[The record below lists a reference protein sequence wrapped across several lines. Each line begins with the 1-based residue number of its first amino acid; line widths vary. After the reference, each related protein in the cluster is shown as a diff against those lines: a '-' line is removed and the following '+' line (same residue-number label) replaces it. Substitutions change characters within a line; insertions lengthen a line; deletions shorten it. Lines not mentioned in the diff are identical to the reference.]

1 MAKLISFDVET
12 EGDEDLFDL
21 QPNRLIEGRAKINCV
36 AFAQK
41 VDGAI
46 RTGAKAQPTKS
57 ILSDLL
63 KKFAAEDAWIVC
75 WNSTFDIAWLLA
87 MGLRDEVY
95 ALRWL
100 DGMLLARHAHNYIT
114 GDPRAPG
121 SFSLKAMVR
130 TYIPDEAGYEDGVTF
145 SPQNADEWQALI
157 GYNKLDAKHTL
168 ALAEKFLTQLSPEQ
182 KRAATLEARC
192 LPMVAEA
199 NLRGL
204 AGNEVKATNLY
215 WDLSNLSDQLLE
227 ALQDTT
233 GATPE
238 MLASP
243 TQLRNLLYDEW
254 SLVPSVFTDKGAAST
269 NKVALD
275 KLNDPRAK
283 MIRDHREATGN
294 RVKFAEGMRSSLA
307 YNGDGMV
314 RPNARVFGTYT
325 GRMTYGSKTGKG
337 VHERPTGV
345 PLHQWKR
352 GTVYRDLIEAP
363 EGYTLLEF
371 DAAGQEFRWMAEIS
385 GDETMLK
392 LCMPGEDPHAF
403 MGAQVNGPDYQA
415 MLAALAADNVDPAI
429 SNTRQL
435 GKVAN
440 LSLQYRTG
448 AARLREVARV
458 QYGIDMTEQLSRVV
472 HKKYQLSYPG
482 VPRYWSRQKGLVT
495 DQGYAETLAGRRVC
509 VTLPERWSQTFGGVK
524 IEDKRWQYES
534 TAVNFPIQGTGAD
547 QKYLALA
554 VLRNELAKF
563 DAHYYF
569 ELHDGLF
576 IIAPNA
582 KAEAAAHHI
591 RSVLDALPYK
601 QAWGFTPRI
610 PLPFD
615 AKIGPSWGQL
625 KKVH

>member
-1 MAKLISFDVET
+1 
-12 EGDEDLFDL
+12 
-21 QPNRLIEGRAKINCV
+21 
-36 AFAQK
+36 
-41 VDGAI
+41 
-46 RTGAKAQPTKS
+46 
-57 ILSDLL
+57 
-63 KKFAAEDAWIVC
+63 
-75 WNSTFDIAWLLA
+75 
-87 MGLRDEVY
+87 
-95 ALRWL
+95 
-100 DGMLLARHAHNYIT
+100 
-114 GDPRAPG
+114 
-121 SFSLKAMVR
+121 
-130 TYIPDEAGYEDGVTF
+130 
-145 SPQNADEWQALI
+145 
-157 GYNKLDAKHTL
+157 
-168 ALAEKFLTQLSPEQ
+168 
-182 KRAATLEARC
+182 
-192 LPMVAEA
+192 
-199 NLRGL
+199 
-204 AGNEVKATNLY
+204 
-215 WDLSNLSDQLLE
+215 
-227 ALQDTT
+227 
-233 GATPE
+233 
-238 MLASP
+238 
-243 TQLRNLLYDEW
+243 
-254 SLVPSVFTDKGAAST
+254 
-269 NKVALD
+269 
-275 KLNDPRAK
+275 
-283 MIRDHREATGN
+283 
-294 RVKFAEGMRSSLA
+294 
-307 YNGDGMV
+307 
-314 RPNARVFGTYT
+314 
-325 GRMTYGSKTGKG
+325 
-337 VHERPTGV
+337 
-345 PLHQWKR
+345 
-352 GTVYRDLIEAP
+352 
-363 EGYTLLEF
+363 
-371 DAAGQEFRWMAEIS
+371 MAEIS

-524 IEDKRWQYES
+524 IEDKRWRYES